1 MKRKKVIVCMLTAM
15 LSVGGI
21 LTACG
26 DKRSDETKENSNTK
40 KDSDVTELEL
50 FMSKP
55 ETAEVMQE
63 IADKFCEENPS
74 VKISVTSSSDG
85 LTVMQTRVA
94 SNEMPDILNTFPAE
108 DFYKTIYKE
117 GYIEDI
123 SEQEFLN
130 KVSKSSL
137 EMSVCDDGKYY
148 AVPMSDSTYGV

>member
-1 MKRKKVIVCMLTAM
+1 
-15 LSVGGI
+15 
-21 LTACG
+21 
-26 DKRSDETKENSNTK
+26 
-40 KDSDVTELEL
+40 
-50 FMSKP
+50 
-55 ETAEVMQE
+55 
-63 IADKFCEENPS
+63 
-74 VKISVTSSSDG
+74 
-85 LTVMQTRVA
+85 MQTRVA

-148 AVPMSDSTYGV
+148 AVPMSDST